1 MPSEVTNFPRE
12 STLREV
18 ANALNVI
25 AFAQA
30 GSMTEIDSYA
40 KIKQLVRQGLGPKA
54 FPVGSVLRTT
64 HTTYGEILW
73 RITAHNHDVNK
84 ADPGS
89 PTMRHSMIA
98 CVNGREADASELL
111 WANTSASGLPAGTY
125 NFTLLRADNE
135 GQTRE
140 DGTYQFT
147 TEQAIPVGGGF
158 RHSPIGQ
165 WQASSGLYVPA
176 NIISNL
182 LTTYDASGVAI
193 EINLAVTAGGGGT
206 ALGTASRNWADTVNT
221 IGRFNS
227 TQRSAYGSNHDGES
241 AVRQWINSPLAANLW
256 WVKKTPFDI
265 KPSYANQPGF
275 LAGFSAD
282 FLDALVSVD
291 NICARNTIFEEGGT
305 LGGRYITT
313 DKMFR
318 PSMTELGLGVNN
330 DIAEGAVLDYYD
342 GATALERIKFD
353 ISSPATA
360 RRWWLRSTLPL
371 GANGARNI
379 VPAGGLSNSSAND
392 GNAVA
397 LDCVIG

>member
-1 MPSEVTNFPRE
+1 
-12 STLREV
+12 
-18 ANALNVI
+18 
-25 AFAQA
+25 
-30 GSMTEIDSYA
+30 MTEIDSYS
-40 KIKQLVRQGLGPKA
+40 KIKQIVRQGLGPKA

-84 ADPGS
+84 ADPGR

-98 CVNGREADASELL
+98 CVNGREADAPELL

-125 NFTLLRADNE
+125 NFTLLKADNE

-147 TEQAIPVGGGF
+147 ISQAIPVGGGF
-158 RHSPIGQ
+158 RHSQIGQ
-165 WQASSGLYVPA
+165 WRASSGLYVPA
-176 NIISNL
+176 NIIGNY

-193 EINLAVTAGGGGT
+193 ESNLAVTAGGGGT

-256 WVKKTPFDI
+256 WVKKSPFDL

-305 LGGRYITT
+305 LGGSYITT

-330 DIAEGAVLDYYD
+330 AIAEGAVLDYYV
-342 GATALERIKFD
+342 GTTALERIKFD
-353 ISSPATA
+353 ITSPATA
-360 RRWWLRSTLPL
+360 RYWFLRSPNPSNAISVRSILPD
-371 GANGARNI
+371 GALYYYVAVNGY
-379 VPAGGLSNSSAND
+379 G
-392 GNAVA
+392 VA
-397 LDCVIG
+397 PDCVIG